1 MAPATGSALLI
12 LVVFVLPG
20 FVAVL
25 LKERI
30 YEVRGE
36 EATFDR
42 LLTTVYY
49 SLLVYIP
56 VALVIGALSAFGAIH
71 RSDLTRFLDG
81 DSPLWLTA
89 LVALVVLLVLPA
101 LEALGAWAWV
111 KSNRRLRWQE
121 RLGSNAVHRV
131 PTSWDFAF
139 DSEQAMLLVVTLR
152 DGNRVAGYYGTRSH
166 SGYGTRQRDLFLEER
181 WDFNDDGSAL
191 ARRAPGNIGVW
202 INAEDIVAVE
212 HYSLTDEQQGEQQE
226 RQPG

>member
-1 MAPATGSALLI
+1 MPPATGSALLI

-56 VALVIGALSAFGAIH
+56 VALTVGLLSAVGALH
-71 RSDLTRFLDG
+71 RHDLDEFFHGR
-81 DSPLWLTA
+81 SPVWLTGLLA
-89 LVALVVLLVLPA
+89 LIVLLVLPA
-101 LEALGAWAWV
+101 ASSLIAWAWV
-111 KSNRRLRWQE
+111 NSDARLAWQRRLDI
-121 RLGSNAVHRV
+121 NPVHRV

-139 DSEQAMLLVVTLR
+139 DSEQDLLLVVTLK
-152 DGNRVAGYYGTRSH
+152 DGSRVAGYYGRRSH
-166 SGYGTRQRDLFLEER
+166 SGYGTKTRDLFLEER
-181 WDFNDDGSAL
+181 WDFGDDGASLSGA
-191 ARRAPGNIGVW
+191 APLSIGVW
-202 INAEDIVAVE
+202 ISADEIVAVE
-212 HYSLTDEQQGEQQE
+212 HYALNDEQKQQLE
-226 RQPG
+226 HRQQD

>member
-1 MAPATGSALLI
+1 MPPATGSALLI

-49 SLLVYIP
+49 SLLVYVP
-56 VALVIGALSAFGAIH
+56 VGLVVGGLSAFGAIR
-71 RSDLTRFLDG
+71 RSDVITFVDG
-81 DSPLWLTA
+81 RSPLWLSG
-89 LVALVVLLVLPA
+89 LVAFLVLLVLPA
-101 LEALGAWAWV
+101 PEALGAWIWV
-111 KSNRRLRWQE
+111 KSDRRLKWQR
-121 RLGSNAVHRV
+121 RLGTNAVHRV

-139 DSEQAMLLVVTLR
+139 DSEQSMLLVVTLR

-166 SGYGTRQRDLFLEER
+166 SGYGTRTRDLFLEER
-181 WDFNDDGSAL
+181 WDFDDEGFVL
-191 ARRAPGNIGVW
+191 AGPAPRNVGVW
-202 INAEDIVAVE
+202 INADDIVAVE
-212 HYSLTDEQQGEQQE
+212 HYSLNDEKQAEPWQ
-226 RQPG
+226 R